1 MSNSEE
7 RCQCGLT
14 ESHITL
20 PKFRCFAESENAVTF
35 RAILSNTPTAMPT
48 EVAAF
53 IMEWLKQGAL
63 IAFEFV
69 FISVD
74 GSCQV
79 IISSILDPE
88 CNDPVTGSQTTSVVT
103 GAVIGGILL
112 LLVIV
117 AIVCF
122 VVCFWAYRKRSGAFN
137 IAQKRYLSHFSHFDI
152 GSDGG

>member
-14 ESHITL
+14 KSHITL
-20 PKFRCFAESENAVTF
+20 PKFRCFDESENAVTF
-35 RAILSNTPTAMPT
+35 RAILSNTPATVPT

-53 IMEWLKQGAL
+53 IMEWLMQGAL

-79 IISSILDPE
+79 IINSILDPE
-88 CNDPVTGSQTTSVVT
+88 CNNPVPGSQSTSVIT
-103 GAVIGGILL
+103 EAVIGGILL
-112 LLVIV
+112 LLIIIAVILCS
-117 AIVCF
+117 IICF
-122 VVCFWAYRKRSGAFN
+122 RTYRKKSGVFN
-137 IAQKRYLSHFSHFDI
+137 IAQKRYLAHN
-152 GSDGG
+152 